1 MFHGILRKKKQMRT
15 HAVTI
20 NNPDAASQ
28 RNFKRRRGIKPSA
41 RIRGV
46 RFGTAVSGT
55 AERKTENYVPEMRA
69 YSLSK
74 SARLK

>member
-1 MFHGILRKKKQMRT
+1 MHT

-20 NNPDAASQ
+20 
-28 RNFKRRRGIKPSA
+28 
-41 RIRGV
+41 RGV
-46 RFGTAVSGT
+46 RLGTAIFGS